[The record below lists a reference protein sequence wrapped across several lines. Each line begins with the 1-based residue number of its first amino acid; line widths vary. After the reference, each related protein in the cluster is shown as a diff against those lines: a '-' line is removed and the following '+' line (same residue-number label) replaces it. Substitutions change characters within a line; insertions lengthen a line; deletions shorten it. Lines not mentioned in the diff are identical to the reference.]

1 MGNTAGMLLTGLM
14 VVSGA
19 FSALAAVE
27 DKGAGSGTSAKA
39 PRERSAQSYL
49 QRLDVDND
57 GAVTIEEY
65 LRRRTMS
72 FTRLD
77 RNRDGVVEQT
87 ELTSG
92 SSGRR
97 GLTMERR
104 IERLF
109 ERAGTN
115 ALPKLTLAAFESE
128 LTATEGKR
136 AARPPSAR
144 MIDQRQRLF
153 AFYDQNADG
162 VVEKAEFDAARAED
176 REYRQRRAMHIL
188 DRSGDGKI
196 TLEEF
201 TADARARFQRLDLN
215 RDGRI
220 NEADMPPMVRQQ
232 WSQR

>member
-65 LRRRTMS
+65 LRRRTIS

-92 SSGRR
+92 SSSRR

-109 ERAGTN
+109 ERAGRD

-153 AFYDQNADG
+153 TFYDQNADG
-162 VVEKAEFDAARAED
+162 VVEKAEFDAARTED